1 MQIFT
6 FSLAAFSAIGSF
18 LFGYD
23 SGVMT
28 QVIGSK
34 HFLTFFDTTDDS
46 PILGAIVSTFA
57 AGAVFGALSGGLTMD
72 KLGRR
77 MSIQI
82 GGLVAL
88 IGAVLQ
94 AAASHLAMMLVG
106 RIITGWAVGIMSMA
120 VPVYQAE
127 CAHPKTRGLMVGLS
141 QQMIGIGFIIS
152 TWVGYGSL
160 KRPDTDSFQW
170 RFPLA
175 FQGIPAIIL
184 VIGLIFFPESP
195 RQLMEKDREEDAM
208 AVLRRLRHGASD
220 EDINREFQ
228 EIKATIQAENSITAP
243 GWTIM
248 FQVPS
253 WRKRLLLGTSVQV
266 FTQLTG
272 INVINYYQ
280 TIMYRSLGIE
290 GGTNRLVTAVYNFV
304 GPIANL
310 IFIFFLIDRVGRKKP
325 LIFGTVGITVLLI
338 IEATLGSQNLEHS
351 KSMSIAGVA
360 MIFLVSI
367 VFSWSFGPISWT
379 YMSEIMPMQIRAK
392 GNAFAT
398 GIGNWLFNVIF
409 SQVSPQGLGDLGWK
423 YYFVFVAF
431 NICITLPCIIIF
443 YPETK
448 GLSLEEIDLLFGDRA
463 LGKLPADIATKGN
476 ASEFEHVEKGDVAA

>member
-1 MQIFT
+1 MF
-6 FSLAAFSAIGSF
+6 FLAAFSAFGSF

-34 HFLTFFDTTDDS
+34 NFMDFFETTEDS

-57 AGAVFGALSGGLTMD
+57 GGAVIGALSGGLTMD
-72 KLGRR
+72 RIGRKA
-77 MSIQI
+77 SIQI
-82 GGLVAL
+82 GAFVAI
-88 IGAVLQ
+88 IGAILQ
-94 AAASHLAMMLVG
+94 AAANHLAMMLVG

-127 CAHPKTRGLMVGLS
+127 CAHPATRGLMVGLS

-175 FQGIPAIIL
+175 FQGLPGIFL
-184 VIGLIFFPESP
+184 LIGLFFLPESP
-195 RQLMEKDREEDAM
+195 RHLIEKDREEEAM
-208 AVLRRLRHGASD
+208 KVLTKLRSGSD
-220 EDINREFQ
+220 Q
-228 EIKATIQAENSITAP
+228 ATIDAEFREIRATIHAENAITAP

-248 FQVPS
+248 FKVPT
-253 WRKRLLLGTSVQV
+253 WRKRLLLGTGVQV

-280 TIMYRSLGIE
+280 TIMYKALGIE
-290 GGTNRLVTAVYNFV
+290 GETNRLVTAIYNFV

-310 IFIFFLIDRVGRKKP
+310 IFIFFLIDRVGRKGP

-338 IEATLGSQNLEHS
+338 IEAALGSQDLE
-351 KSMSIAGVA
+351 KNDAMSRAGVA

-367 VFSWSFGPISWT
+367 VFSWSFGPVSWT
-379 YMSEIMPMQIRAK
+379 YMSEVMPMQIRAR

-398 GIGNWLFNVIF
+398 GIGNWLMNVIF
-409 SQVSPQGLGDLGWK
+409 SQASPQGLGELGWK

-431 NICITLPCIIIF
+431 NIVVTLPCIIMYF
-443 YPETK
+443 PETK

-463 LGKLPADIATKGN
+463 LGQLPADISTKTGN
-476 ASEFEHVEKGDVAA
+476 VSEVERTEKV